1 MDERRQEE
9 GGNGY
14 PRFNLPALAK
24 ATLSL
29 KFHREL
35 AGKDK
40 GSEADTEIGV
50 GPRISIWM
58 GMVGRDGER
67 KETGGRKGCFCGSIM
82 GLTSRYQ
89 GSWQRYIK

>member
-24 ATLSL
+24 ATLFL

-40 GSEADTEIGV
+40 GSEADAEVGV
-50 GPRISIWM
+50 VPRISIWM

-67 KETGGRKGCFCGSIM
+67 EKKMVAERDASVA
-82 GLTSRYQ
+82 L
-89 GSWQRYIK
+89 SWG